1 MRPAGSKRLD
11 MHSPP
16 GLCPCA
22 VCLRQV
28 FYRAGS
34 TIKRHLQLNG
44 HMDDLRNNPECANH
58 QTEEVNNSE
67 EVNNPE
73 GTGAGEDD
81 ENSQSDL
88 DSESEDLLSNSS
100 EVEAIEREAI
110 NKRGDVLH
118 KMWSKPPDHEV
129 RVFLYVVCTYP

>member
-1 MRPAGSKRLD
+1 
-11 MHSPP
+11 
-16 GLCPCA
+16 
-22 VCLRQV
+22 
-28 FYRAGS
+28 
-34 TIKRHLQLNG
+34 
-44 HMDDLRNNPECANH
+44 MDDLRNNPECANH
-58 QTEEVNNSE
+58 QTDEVNNSE

-129 RVFLYVVCTYP
+129 RVFLYVVFTYQ